1 MISNNYE
8 RIIKEINSA
17 NPECR
22 LVAVTKNHSADEVR
36 ELIELGQKDFG
47 ENKLQELTEK
57 ADALKKEMSEGK
69 IIWHFIGH
77 LQSNKAKKAVE
88 LCEWIHSVESLK
100 LAKKIDSAAE
110 EFNKKQKIL
119 IEVNVAGEENKYGLN
134 PAEVEDFVNELKGM
148 DNLDVKGLM
157 TMAPFVEAEETR
169 PYFKKL
175 KELADKLGLE
185 ELSMGMSNDYRVAL
199 EEGAS
204 FVRIGSLLFE

>member
-8 RIIKEINSA
+8 RIIKEINSV

-47 ENKLQELTEK
+47 ENKLQELAEK
-57 ADALKKEMSEGK
+57 ADALEKEMREGK
-69 IIWHFIGH
+69 ITWHFIGH